1 MLAPFS
7 SIKLSRSS
15 TERKSIDKVSE
26 MVEKLYHERYHP
38 PRNYNIHVMVS
49 EVNCTQPDCVPIETV
64 VIIMSELKS
73 EEAMFSI
80 PKRCILKILKPITQV
95 TQEDIIALEF
105 PLMHDHAFTEIIS
118 KINVEPE
125 TLNREKTKVEGITE
139 SFVINVCDAIQEL
152 DAPLQSSLLPIM
164 IERLQSIER
173 EAIRRVELNKSMA
186 EVASKMEMEQ
196 ITTADSKN
204 EEVVQTVKMKKRE
217 EPRVE
222 SKYQSTGVE
231 SEYFP
236 LSSKDDTF
244 HRLQKIESNFK
255 ANTPKGCSCCDPDNI
270 DTILHQLLLQAPP

>member
-1 MLAPFS
+1 
-7 SIKLSRSS
+7 
-15 TERKSIDKVSE
+15 
-26 MVEKLYHERYHP
+26 
-38 PRNYNIHVMVS
+38 
-49 EVNCTQPDCVPIETV
+49 
-64 VIIMSELKS
+64 MSELKS

-105 PLMHDHAFTEIIS
+105 PLMHDHTFTEIIS

-152 DAPLQSSLLPIM
+152 DASLQSSLLPIM
-164 IERLQSIER
+164 FERLQSIER
-173 EAIRRVELNKSMA
+173 EAIRRVELKKSMA
-186 EVASKMEMEQ
+186 KVASKMEMEQ

-244 HRLQKIESNFK
+244 HRLQKIESNYK